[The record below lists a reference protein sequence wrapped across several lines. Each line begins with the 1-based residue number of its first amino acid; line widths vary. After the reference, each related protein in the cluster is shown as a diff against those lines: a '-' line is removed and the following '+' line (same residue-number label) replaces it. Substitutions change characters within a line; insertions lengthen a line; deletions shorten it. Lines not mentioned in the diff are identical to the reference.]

1 MAEHELPKLRMRV
14 RFPSSA
20 PIATLAPVSR
30 ASWVRQWFS
39 GGSSAISPTAH
50 YTGYVWAR
58 HGLGDEDLATPAG
71 RVLFAAGQG
80 LMAPLDL
87 LGGPTLE
94 HFLLARHRI
103 IDHLLDEAITSGEV
117 GQVVELAAGFSP
129 RGLELTRRHPGLTYV
144 EVDLPD
150 MAARKQEVLRGKGA
164 DPGRHR
170 AVTTDVLDDR
180 AFAAVFSGPASLLDP
195 ARGTAVV
202 TEGLLNYFPREPV
215 LGLWRR
221 TARELRRFPTGR
233 YYSDLHLASRTGRV
247 DRVFAAGLGAFVR
260 GGVHLHFADTADAVG
275 ALRAS
280 GFTEARLRAPHE
292 FVGALPDMEGAGAD
306 RVRVVEAVVRPG

>member
-1 MAEHELPKLRMRV
+1 M
-14 RFPSSA
+14 
-20 PIATLAPVSR
+20 
-30 ASWVRQWFS
+30 RQWFA

-58 HGLGDEDLATPAG
+58 HGLGDPDLATPAG
-71 RVLFAAGQG
+71 RALFTVGQG

-103 IDHLLDEAITSGEV
+103 IDHLLEEAISSGEI

-129 RGLELTRRHPGLTYV
+129 RGLELTRRHPTLTYV

-150 MAARKQEVLRGKGA
+150 MAARKQAVLRAKGS
-164 DPGRHR
+164 DPDRHR
-170 AVTTDVLDDR
+170 ATTADVLDDR
-180 AFAAVFSGPASLLDP
+180 AFAAVFSGGSSLLDP

-215 LGLWRR
+215 SGLWRR

-233 YYSDLHLASRTGRV
+233 YLSDLHLVSRTGRV

-260 GGVHLHFADTADAVG
+260 GGVHLHFADAPDAI
-275 ALRAS
+275 ASLRAA
-280 GFTEARLRAPHE
+280 GFDEARLHAPHE
-292 FVGALPDMEGAGAD
+292 FADALPDMRGAGAD
-306 RVRVVEAVVRPG
+306 RVRVVDAVVRAG